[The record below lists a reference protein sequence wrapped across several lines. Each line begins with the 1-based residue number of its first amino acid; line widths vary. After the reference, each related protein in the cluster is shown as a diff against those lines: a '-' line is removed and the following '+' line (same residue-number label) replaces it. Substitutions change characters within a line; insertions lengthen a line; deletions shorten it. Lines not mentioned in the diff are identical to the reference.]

1 MDVRWK
7 HPWTSIVCGPTGCGK
22 TIFVKTFLR
31 YLSYMSDTRFERVL
45 FYYAEWQD
53 AYRELQYDVCCAV
66 KEKEER
72 GEDERGGRGGGEK
85 VTEDSVR
92 VTKKKKNIIE
102 FREGLPRPED
112 YSSDPLSPKLII
124 IDDLMRESSSSEV
137 IVDLFTKGS
146 HHKNLSVILI
156 SQNLFHQGRGQRDIS
171 LNANY
176 IVVFK
181 NPRDRAQ
188 IRHLARQVYPDD
200 PKFLEEAYYDAT
212 SRPHGYLLL
221 DLKQSTPD
229 EYRFRTCIFPD
240 DTTHYVYV
248 SRRSFSSGYV

>member
-7 HPWTSIVCGPTGCGK
+7 HPWTSIICGPTGCGK

-31 YLSYMSDTRFERVL
+31 DLCRMSDVRFERIL

-53 AYRELQYDVCCAV
+53 AYRQLQY
-66 KEKEER
+66 KKEER
-72 GEDERGGRGGGEK
+72 SGK
-85 VTEDSVR
+85 ITAPLA
-92 VTKKKKNIIE
+92 IE
-102 FREGLPRPED
+102 FREGLPRSED
-112 YSSDPLSPKLII
+112 YSCDPLTPKLVI
-124 IDDLMRESSSSEV
+124 IDDLMRESSSSDA

-200 PKFLEEAYYDAT
+200 PKFVEEAYYDAT
-212 SRPHGYLLL
+212 SRAHGYLLF

-229 EYRFRTCIFPD
+229 EYRFRACIFPD
-240 DTTHYVYV
+240 DTRHYVYV
-248 SRRSFSSGYV
+248 PRRSFPSGHV

>member
-1 MDVRWK
+1 
-7 HPWTSIVCGPTGCGK
+7 
-22 TIFVKTFLR
+22 
-31 YLSYMSDTRFERVL
+31 MSDARFERVL

-53 AYRELQYDVCCAV
+53 AYRQLQYDACVV
-66 KEKEER
+66 KEKEET
-72 GEDERGGRGGGEK
+72 GVEEGEK
-85 VTEDSVR
+85 VTQDCAGVS
-92 VTKKKKNIIE
+92 KKKKRNIIE

-112 YSSDPLSPKLII
+112 YSSDPLSPKLVI

-229 EYRFRTCIFPD
+229 KYRFRTCIFPD
-240 DTTHYVYV
+240 DTMHYVYV
-248 SRRSFSSGYV
+248 PRRSFSSGYV

>member
-1 MDVRWK
+1 
-7 HPWTSIVCGPTGCGK
+7 
-22 TIFVKTFLR
+22 
-31 YLSYMSDTRFERVL
+31 MSDVRFERVL
-45 FYYAEWQD
+45 FYYAEWQE
-53 AYRELQYDVCCAV
+53 AYRQLQYDASVRETE
-66 KEKEER
+66 EKKR
-72 GEDERGGRGGGEK
+72 GEAALGYRNG
-85 VTEDSVR
+85 VTP
-92 VTKKKKNIIE
+92 TTLKKNLIE
-102 FREGLPRPED
+102 FREGLPRPDD
-112 YSSDPLSPKLII
+112 YSNDPLIPKLVI
-124 IDDLMRESSSSEV
+124 IDDLMRESSSSDA

-176 IVVFK
+176 IVIFK

-200 PKFLEEAYYDAT
+200 PKFLEEAYYDST

-229 EYRFRTCIFPD
+229 EYRFRTCIFPV
-240 DTTHYVYV
+240 DTRHYVYV
-248 SRRSFSSGYV
+248 PRRSFSSV

>member
-31 YLSYMSDTRFERVL
+31 YLSHMSDVRFERVL
-45 FYYAEWQD
+45 FYYAEWQE
-53 AYRELQYDVCCAV
+53 AYRQLQYDASV
-66 KEKEER
+66 KEENTLNNVAAR
-72 GEDERGGRGGGEK
+72 
-85 VTEDSVR
+85 
-92 VTKKKKNIIE
+92 KKNIIE

-112 YSSDPLSPKLII
+112 YSNDPLIPKLII
-124 IDDLMRESSSSEV
+124 IDDLMRESSSSDV

-200 PKFLEEAYYDAT
+200 PKFVEEAYYDAT
-212 SRPHGYLLL
+212 SKPHGYLLF

-229 EYRFRTCIFPD
+229 SYRFRTCIFPN
-240 DTTHYVYV
+240 DTRQYVYV
-248 SRRSFSSGYV
+248 SRRTFSNGSV

>member
-1 MDVRWK
+1 M
-7 HPWTSIVCGPTGCGK
+7 
-22 TIFVKTFLR
+22 KTFLQH
-31 YLSYMSDTRFERVL
+31 LSLMSDVSFERVL
-45 FYYAEWQD
+45 FYYAEWQE
-53 AYRELQYDVCCAV
+53 AYRQLQCDTRNDRATEYD
-66 KEKEER
+66 
-72 GEDERGGRGGGEK
+72 G
-85 VTEDSVR
+85 VTR
-92 VTKKKKNIIE
+92 MKKKNIIE
-102 FREGLPRPED
+102 FHEGLPRVED
-112 YSSDPLSPKLII
+112 YSNDPHCPKLVI
-124 IDDLMRESSSSEV
+124 IDDLMRESSSSDA

-229 EYRFRTCIFPD
+229 EYRFRTCIFPG
-240 DTTHYVYV
+240 DTPHYVYV
-248 SRRSFSSGYV
+248 SRKSFSRGPV